1 MFKFSTTELADKWML
16 LYHDIFEKCANKSLK
31 SKESKSTNFSIE
43 YSSIL
48 SNLKY
53 SNPPP

>member
-1 MFKFSTTELADKWML
+1 MFKFSTAELADKWML

-31 SKESKSTNFSIE
+31 SKESESTNFSIE

-53 SNPPP
+53 SNPP